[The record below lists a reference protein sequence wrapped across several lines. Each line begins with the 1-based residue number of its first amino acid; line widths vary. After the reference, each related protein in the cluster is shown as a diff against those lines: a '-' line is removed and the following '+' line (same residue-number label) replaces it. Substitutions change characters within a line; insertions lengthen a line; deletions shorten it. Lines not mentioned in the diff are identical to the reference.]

1 MKAVA
6 DRYAEALLEVAVAQ
20 NIAAPVKA
28 AVDQLGAIIDESVD
42 LRLCLANPAVS
53 REKKSAVMEL
63 LLARMEVAT
72 NLKQILRNF
81 VMVVADHRRAALL
94 PEIAVAYTEKL
105 NAKMGIA
112 VADVASAA
120 QLNDRERGQL
130 ENAFARVTEMKISA
144 NYSVEPAL
152 VGGAVVKIG
161 SVIYDG
167 SVKEQ
172 LRRMQEKLAG
182 L

>member
-1 MKAVA
+1 LKAVA
-6 DRYAEALLEVAVAQ
+6 DRYAEALLEVALAHGVAEPAK
-20 NIAAPVKA
+20 IS
-28 AVDQLGAIIDESVD
+28 VDQLGAIIDESID

-53 REKKSAVMEL
+53 REKKSAVMDIL
-63 LLARMEVAT
+63 LSRMEVAPE
-72 NLKQILRNF
+72 LRRILQNF
-81 VMVVADHRRAALL
+81 LLVLADHRRAALL
-94 PEIAVAYTEKL
+94 PEIAESYTERL
-105 NAKMGIA
+105 NTKMGIA

-120 QLNDRERGQL
+120 QLSGVERGQL
-130 ENAFARVTEMKISA
+130 EQAFARVTDMKIAASYA
-144 NYSVEPAL
+144 VDEAL

-182 L
+182 